1 MIGYFEI
8 LFDRYRH
15 KLRHLI
21 HNLDLAF
28 EKLQKA
34 NNSFKKI
41 GRAFYLQKSKNIFYR
56 KTVFNQISTVE
67 VKGDCDD
74 L

>member
-8 LFDRYRH
+8 LFDRDRH

-21 HNLDLAF
+21 HYLDLAF
-28 EKLQKA
+28 QKLQKA

-41 GRAFYLQKSKNIFYR
+41 GRAFYLQ
-56 KTVFNQISTVE
+56 
-67 VKGDCDD
+67 
-74 L
+74 

>member
-8 LFDRYRH
+8 LFDRDRH

-41 GRAFYLQKSKNIFYR
+41 GMAFYLQKSKNIFYR